1 MGTLL
6 INSVKVKTYKNLFYK
21 MKTSAIFCASAFL
34 GVSVNAVSEDICIR
48 VVTGSDAHSEATG
61 LDFIKATFLNDANE
75 EIDVVDFEL
84 GPFRTG
90 GEDIICN
97 TANLAGNSKD
107 SVSYK
112 MQIHRS
118 STDGHKI
125 TAFQS
130 YFGDE
135 FTEWTYLDSAEFW
148 TDGNS
153 DASNTGDAACVNN
166 QVCDLVPFHKDFCV
180 KMVTGTDTDA
190 DSSTTE
196 YVLATFETVKNGQ
209 SIFLENIEY
218 HLAGPFDKGATNE
231 LCHKTSKLS
240 GLSDHDIH
248 VELRIQHSD
257 GKTNTDGHQIAA
269 LKTKLGEQAEQS
281 WALGALTSFWTD
293 GNNDAPNGCL
303 GGQVCVLTAV

>member
-90 GEDIICN
+90 GVDIICN

-118 STDGHKI
+118 STDGKKLLHFKVI
-125 TAFQS
+125 SVMNLQNGLILILLN
-130 YFGDE
+130 FGQMVI
-135 FTEWTYLDSAEFW
+135 LM
-148 TDGNS
+148 
-153 DASNTGDAACVNN
+153 
-166 QVCDLVPFHKDFCV
+166 QVTQVMQLV
-180 KMVTGTDTDA
+180 
-190 DSSTTE
+190 
-196 YVLATFETVKNGQ
+196 
-209 SIFLENIEY
+209 
-218 HLAGPFDKGATNE
+218 
-231 LCHKTSKLS
+231 
-240 GLSDHDIH
+240 
-248 VELRIQHSD
+248 
-257 GKTNTDGHQIAA
+257 
-269 LKTKLGEQAEQS
+269 
-281 WALGALTSFWTD
+281 
-293 GNNDAPNGCL
+293 
-303 GGQVCVLTAV
+303 